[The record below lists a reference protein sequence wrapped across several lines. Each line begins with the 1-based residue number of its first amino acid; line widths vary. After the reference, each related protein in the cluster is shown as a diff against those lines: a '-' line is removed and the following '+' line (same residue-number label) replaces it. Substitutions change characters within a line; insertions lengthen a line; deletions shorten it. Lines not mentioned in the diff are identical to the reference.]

1 MNSKEYNVA
10 VAGVTGAVGKVFLS
24 ILEERKFPVKNLTP
38 LASNRS
44 VGKKIIFR
52 GQELEVKELKK
63 DSFKDIDIALFS
75 AGASTS
81 KEFAKYAVESGA
93 VVIDNSSAFRM
104 DEDVPLVVPEVNRS
118 KVFEHKGII
127 ANPNCTTIV
136 MVVALKP
143 IYDLSPIKR
152 IIAST
157 YQSVSGAGARA
168 IAELE
173 NQSREIICRG
183 NRDVKCDVF
192 PVQIAFNVIPYVDI
206 FLDNGYTKEEMKLVY
221 ETRKIIG
228 DENIRVAATAVR
240 VPVFTSHSLSVSIET
255 EAKVELDAVRD
266 AIAGAEGVVLK
277 DDFKNAVYPTALDSS
292 DKDSVFVGRIR
303 EDISVKNGI
312 TLWIVGDQLRK
323 GAALNTIQIAEE
335 LIRGEAV

>member
-38 LASNRS
+38 LASHRS

-183 NRDVKCDVF
+183 NSDVKCDVF
-192 PVQIAFNVIPYVDI
+192 PVRIAFNVIPHVDI

-312 TLWIVGDQLRK
+312 NLWIVGDQLRK